1 MATGRGS
8 RTTAGLLMIGSAL
21 AIVAA
26 CVPKGRPAPSPGVG
40 LGQGWTASERDLW
53 YTGSQGS
60 RLIPERWLLAL
71 EEPESAGKFMA
82 PAHFARFGYLP
93 SDTSALPI
101 GFAVDDQSDTKLTA
115 TKLRWFVGQKDRERW
130 VGLNCAA
137 CHTSEV
143 RYNGHVERVDG
154 GPTLADFQGFTD
166 TLLKA
171 LQRTRDDPAK
181 WERFAAAVLGPRDG
195 QPSRDGAENRQLL
208 RDAFEQLV
216 FHEETLDRYNATG
229 SDYGHGRL
237 DAVGHILN
245 KVAFLTEAE
254 PQMRGEP
261 DAPVSYPFI
270 WNANQHDFLQW
281 NGIVP
286 NSKVALGR
294 GRNIDGGALVRN
306 TSEVMGV
313 FADVDVNHEF
323 GKKGFPSSVD
333 TENLIA
339 MEIQLGRLM
348 SPAWP
353 AAFGTIDP
361 AKRRHGERLFKQVC
375 AGCHAPLAR
384 DDLATPIAAEM
395 TPIWAPAGV
404 NTDPWMACNAYSYRA
419 LGGVLTGSRIIF
431 APKDD
436 PDIAEEDYTRA
447 YLEAE
452 AIGVLWAK
460 KGPIVKRVVEIA
472 LGGKPRIRTVE
483 GPPPPPP
490 LPGARAPDQLS
501 HDQRLALCM
510 AKADEPDIPPSNDP
524 AQEKRRKTQ
533 QTEKRLVS
541 YKARPLNGIWAT
553 APYLHNGSV
562 RTLWDLLQPV
572 EKRAKS
578 FWVGNREFDPAL
590 VGFRDQQSPVGSRF
604 SVEDGRGRPIHGNS
618 NRGHDYG
625 NARLDDQERLAL
637 IEYMKSL

>member
-1 MATGRGS
+1 MAIGRGGS
-8 RTTAGLLMIGSAL
+8 TAAGLLMIGSAL

-26 CVPKGRPAPSPGVG
+26 CVPKARPSPTTVAG
-40 LGQGWTASERDLW
+40 LGQGWSAQDRERW

-60 RLIPERWLLAL
+60 RLIPEQWLLAL
-71 EEPESAGKFMA
+71 EEPEGAGKFMA

-93 SDTSALPI
+93 STGSVLPV
-101 GFAVDDQSDTKLTA
+101 GFAIDDQPDSGLKA
-115 TKLRWFVGQKDRERW
+115 TRLRWFAGQGNRERW

-137 CHTSEV
+137 CHTAEV
-143 RYNGHVERVDG
+143 TFNGHVERVDG

-166 TLLKA
+166 ALLKA
-171 LQRTRDDPAK
+171 LRRTRDDPAK
-181 WERFAAAVLGPRDG
+181 WDRFAVAVLAGRD
-195 QPSRDGAENRQLL
+195 DAANRRLL
-208 RDAFEQLV
+208 REAFEQLV
-216 FHEETLDRYNATG
+216 AYEENLDRLNATA
-229 SDYGHGRL
+229 SVYGHGRL

-245 KVAFLTEAE
+245 KVAFLTEAD

-294 GRNIDGGALVRN
+294 GRHIDGGALVRN

-323 GKKGFPSSVD
+323 GRKGFPSSVD

-339 MEIQLGRLM
+339 MEIQLGRLQ

-353 AAFGTIDP
+353 AAFGRIDP
-361 AKRRHGERLFKQVC
+361 GKRRHGERLFKQVC
-375 AGCHAPLAR
+375 AGCHAPLER
-384 DDLATPIAAEM
+384 TDVTTPITAEM

-404 NTDPWMACNAYSYRA
+404 DTDPWMACNAYSYRA
-419 LGGVLTGSRIIF
+419 LGGVMTGGRVIF
-431 APKDD
+431 SPRDE
-436 PDIAEEDYTRA
+436 PEIAEEDYTRA
-447 YLEAE
+447 YLQAQ

-460 KGPIVKRVVEIA
+460 KGPIVKRVAQIA
-472 LGGKPRIRTVE
+472 LGGTPRIRVAPP

-490 LPGARAPDQLS
+490 PGALAPEQLS
-501 HDQRLALCM
+501 REQRLALCI
-510 AKADEPDIPPSNDP
+510 AKADEPDIAPSADP
-524 AQEKRRKTQ
+524 EQEKRRKTQ
-533 QTEKRLVS
+533 LTEKRLVS

-562 RTLWDLLQPV
+562 RTLWDLLQPT

-578 FWVGNREFDPAL
+578 FWVGNRAFDPAL
-590 VGFRDQQSPVGSRF
+590 VGFHDRQSAVGSRF
-604 SVEDGRGRPIHGNS
+604 SVADAQGRPIHGNS

-625 NARLDDQERLAL
+625 NARLDDRERWAL